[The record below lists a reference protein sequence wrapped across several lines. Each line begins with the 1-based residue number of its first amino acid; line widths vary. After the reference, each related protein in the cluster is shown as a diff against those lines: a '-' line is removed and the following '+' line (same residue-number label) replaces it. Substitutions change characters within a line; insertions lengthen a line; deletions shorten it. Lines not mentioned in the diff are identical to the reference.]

1 MKGNDIS
8 DGCGNSWSRC
18 ELGRHC
24 GMHVVRPG
32 KVACW
37 CNDADDSKL
46 EVFALKQEI
55 EELTEYVAALE
66 DVCTPEQLRE
76 ARKAMEL

>member
-1 MKGNDIS
+1 MSDDIN
-8 DGCGNSWSRC
+8 DGCGNSWLRC

-32 KVACW
+32 KVTCW
-37 CNDADDSKL
+37 CNNAHYSKL

-55 EELTEYVAALE
+55 EKLTEYVAALE
-66 DVCTPEQLRE
+66 DECTPEQLRE
-76 ARKAMEL
+76 ARKAVEP

>member
-1 MKGNDIS
+1 MSDDIN
-8 DGCGNSWSRC
+8 DGCGNSWLRC

-24 GMHVVRPG
+24 GMHVVGPG

-37 CNDADDSKL
+37 CNNADYSKL
-46 EVFALKQEI
+46 EVSALKQEI

-66 DVCTPEQLRE
+66 DECTPDQLRA
-76 ARKAMEL
+76 ARKAVEP

>member
-1 MKGNDIS
+1 
-8 DGCGNSWSRC
+8 
-18 ELGRHC
+18 
-24 GMHVVRPG
+24 MHVVRPG
-32 KVACW
+32 AVACW

-66 DVCTPEQLRE
+66 DVCTLEQLRE
-76 ARKAMEL
+76 ARKAVEL

>member
-1 MKGNDIS
+1 MSDDIN
-8 DGCGNSWSRC
+8 DGCGNSWLRC

-32 KVACW
+32 KVTCW
-37 CNDADDSKL
+37 CNNAHYSKV

-55 EELTEYVAALE
+55 EKLTEYVAALE
-66 DVCTPEQLRE
+66 DECTPDQLRA
-76 ARKAMEL
+76 ARKAVEP

>member
-1 MKGNDIS
+1 MSDDIN
-8 DGCGNSWSRC
+8 DGCGNSWLRC

-37 CNDADDSKL
+37 CNNADYSKL

-55 EELTEYVAALE
+55 EELTQYVAALE
-66 DVCTPEQLRE
+66 DVCTPEQLRD
-76 ARKAMEL
+76 ARKEAQP